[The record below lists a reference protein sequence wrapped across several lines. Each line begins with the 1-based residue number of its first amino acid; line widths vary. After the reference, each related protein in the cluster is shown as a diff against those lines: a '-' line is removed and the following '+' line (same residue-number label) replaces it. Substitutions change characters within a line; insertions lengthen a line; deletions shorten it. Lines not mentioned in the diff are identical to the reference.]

1 MDVEKPV
8 RITKLSHGIGFTTG
22 IFACYTGGSVER
34 RKGVRS
40 IYMRHIIILGI
51 VALAPTMASADAI
64 VRIRSDQPASAY
76 LDGKLAGSAPLT
88 ISRLKA
94 GSHTVKVEN
103 VQTGEVKI
111 FNVYS
116 PAGATAEKDI
126 DVAFGAEA
134 APVVTQEA
142 APTSEVVQTTVVQQV
157 PVYQQVPVVVAPQ
170 PVVYRPY
177 RGPHAYRYD
186 RDYLRRQ
193 QEERDKVRSRNTLL
207 GAAAANEIFNKGSS
221 KGVVRGVTLGG
232 ALLNEVL
239 RSGR

>member
-1 MDVEKPV
+1 
-8 RITKLSHGIGFTTG
+8 
-22 IFACYTGGSVER
+22 
-34 RKGVRS
+34 
-40 IYMRHIIILGI
+40 MRHIIILGI
-51 VALAPTMASADAI
+51 AALVPTMASADAI

-88 ISRLKA
+88 ISKLKA
-94 GSHTVKVEN
+94 GSHTVKIEN

-126 DVAFGAEA
+126 DVAFAGE

-142 APTSEVVQTTVVQQV
+142 PPTSEVVQTTVVQPQYV
-157 PVYQQVPVVVAPQ
+157 QPQYVQQVPVVVAPQ

-177 RGPHAYRYD
+177 RGPHSYRYD

-221 KGVVRGVTLGG
+221 KGLVRGVTVGG